1 MDELGLLMSRAEEYK
16 HLKKLI
22 EAFSEPYQ
30 GTVYH
35 YTSADGISGIIDKH
49 EIWMSNT
56 AFMNDPNELKEL
68 EKATDIKDS
77 DFTKDAVKDA
87 WRRRVDRAGI
97 YEMNQYYMASFS
109 KKKTRLNN
117 GGHMEASV

>member
-1 MDELGLLMSRAEEYK
+1 MSRADKYE
-16 HLKKLI
+16 HLRKLI
-22 EAFSEPYQ
+22 EAFSGPYQ

-56 AFMNDPNELKEL
+56 DFMNDTTELKVL
-68 EKATDIKDS
+68 ENATGIKDS

-97 YEMNQYYMASFS
+97 YEMNHYYMASFS

-117 GGHMEASV
+117 GGHMETSV

>member
-1 MDELGLLMSRAEEYK
+1 MSRADKYE
-16 HLKKLI
+16 HLRKLI
-22 EAFSEPYQ
+22 QAFSKPYQ

-56 AFMNDPNELKEL
+56 AFMNDTTELKAL
-68 EKATDIKDS
+68 ENATDILKDN
-77 DFTKDAVKDA
+77 DFTNDAVKEA
-87 WRRRVDRAGI
+87 WRSMVDRTGI
-97 YEMNQYYMASFS
+97 NEMTSITIWLRSA

-117 GGHMEASV
+117 GGHMETSV